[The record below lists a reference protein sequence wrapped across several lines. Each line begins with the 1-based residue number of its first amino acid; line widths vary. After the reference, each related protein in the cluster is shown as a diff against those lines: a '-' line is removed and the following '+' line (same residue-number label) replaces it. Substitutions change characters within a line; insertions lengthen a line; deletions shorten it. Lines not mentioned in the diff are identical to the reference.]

1 MGSSGRR
8 PVVLV
13 VEDDESVYELLS
25 EFLAAR
31 GFSVFG
37 AGRSDEA
44 LALVDRLHPQVVI
57 LDSLD
62 GFGLARRLRESD
74 PSHQLPI
81 LLLSGRVERLL
92 EREAFTAGC
101 DGFVRKPFHLDDIA
115 GELKRLCAR

>member
-1 MGSSGRR
+1 MAGR

-44 LALVDRLHPQVVI
+44 MALVAELHPQAVI
-57 LDSLD
+57 LDSLE
-62 GFGLARRLRESD
+62 GFVLTRRMRAID
-74 PSHQLPI
+74 PAHRTPI
-81 LLLSGRVERLL
+81 LLVSGRVERRL

-101 DGFVRKPFHLDDIA
+101 DSFVRKPFHLDEIA
-115 GELKRLCAR
+115 GELKRLCTR

>member
-1 MGSSGRR
+1 
-8 PVVLV
+8 V

-37 AGRSDEA
+37 AGPNDEA
-44 LALVDRLHPQVVI
+44 LALIDKLHPQVVI

-62 GFGLARRLRESD
+62 DFDLARRVRAID
-74 PSHQLPI
+74 PAHHLPI
-81 LLLSGRVERLL
+81 LALSGRVERRL
-92 EREAFTAGC
+92 EREALRAGC

-115 GELKRLCAR
+115 GELQRLCPR